1 MGAARLTYWSCLDI
15 QRREVREGG
24 AWEAD
29 LTCCNLK
36 HCLGD
41 TPGGVVVFWL
51 PNCEVSYSKCIPIT
65 IFRLIFHLE
74 ILHHEEEKSIGKTK
88 QNKTKNRTVANCKEI
103 SSCSQTMSLFLSKY
117 RVCGMEHK
125 EIIFT
130 IWGKLF
136 IPSHSLVF
144 ENCPQGTHEW
154 LNY

>member
-1 MGAARLTYWSCLDI
+1 MGAARLTYWSFLGT
-15 QRREVREGG
+15 QGREVREGG

-29 LTCCNLK
+29 LTCFSLK

-41 TPGGVVVFWL
+41 TLGGVVVFWL
-51 PNCEVSYSKCIPIT
+51 PNCEVNSSRCIPMT

-74 ILHHEEEKSIGKTK
+74 ILHREEEKSIGKK
-88 QNKTKNRTVANCKEI
+88 KKTKNRTVASCKGI
-103 SSCSQTMSLFLSKY
+103 SSCSQTMSLFLPKY
-117 RVCGMEHK
+117 RVCGTEHK

-136 IPSHSLVF
+136 ILSHSLVF
-144 ENCPQGTHEW
+144 ENCPHWIREW